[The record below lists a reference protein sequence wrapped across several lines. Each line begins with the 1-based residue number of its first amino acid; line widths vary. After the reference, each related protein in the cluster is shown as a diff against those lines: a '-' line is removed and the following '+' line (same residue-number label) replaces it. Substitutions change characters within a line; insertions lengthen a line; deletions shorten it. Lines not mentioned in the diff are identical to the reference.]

1 MYSSAAG
8 EAVPGVSLYSTC
20 IAVRRVKLC
29 RGWRA
34 LALLLPASYISHQ
47 IFSVTEGSHA
57 KHATPCSLPVTST
70 RQMTR
75 TH

>member
-29 RGWRA
+29 QSQPIQHMYSSAAGEA
-34 LALLLPASYISHQ
+34 VPESAYTAH
-47 IFSVTEGSHA
+47 V
-57 KHATPCSLPVTST
+57 
-70 RQMTR
+70 
-75 TH
+75 